1 MIISRYKVKCNI
13 TLSDGD
19 TDTVDYTGNEYIN
32 FEDAQ
37 EEFEK
42 AVEEANQFGFINYA
56 YITEVEYEDK
66 ETNKK

>member
-1 MIISRYKVKCNI
+1 MSISKCKVKCNI

-42 AVEEANQFGFINYA
+42 AVDEANQFGFINYA

-66 ETNKK
+66 ETNKE